1 MDARLPTGARCVF
14 SAAEVDAAVDRI
26 AAQLAVR
33 LWDARPVVVCLM
45 NGGLP
50 FTADLLRRFY
60 FDLELDYMHLTRY
73 QGVRGGAVRVVR
85 DLDRSLAGRTVLLVD
100 DVLDEG
106 LTLRA
111 AQDAVTVRGATEV
124 VTAVLVRKD
133 VPDAATQADYEVLVA
148 SDEFLVGRGMDCDGA
163 YRQLSGIYSL
173 GKMDAEGK
181 APPLIAPPSENAG
194 KPSGQVAP
202 ETTTPRTGASAGA
215 IAGGKPPGQAVPET
229 STPSRAFE
237 ARE

>member
-1 MDARLPTGARCVF
+1 MDARLPSGARCVF
-14 SAAEVDAAVDRI
+14 SAAEVDAAVDRV

-73 QGVRGGAVRVVR
+73 EGVRGGAVRVVH
-85 DLDRSLAGRTVLLVD
+85 DLDRSLTGRTVLLVD

-111 AQDAVTVRGATEV
+111 AQDAVTVRGAAEV
-124 VTAVLVRKD
+124 VTAVLVRKN
-133 VPDAATQADYEVLVA
+133 VPNATTQADYEVLVA
-148 SDEFLVGRGMDCDGA
+148 SDEFLVGRGMDFDGA

-173 GKMDAEGK
+173 GKVEAVEGK
-181 APPLIAPPSENAG
+181 APLLVAPPSERAG
-194 KPSGQVAP
+194 KPSGDVAP
-202 ETTTPRTGASAGA
+202 ATL
-215 IAGGKPPGQAVPET
+215 
-229 STPSRAFE
+229 TPSHAIE
-237 ARE
+237 ARK